1 MEDLKNHAFSH
12 NMSLKDGMGNIY
24 QEGMEEEQRRYY
36 LLCKEKEKL
45 DSVINIDTITSEAS
59 KWCLTSQLLS
69 YAYLRFGEPGM
80 DVPTLV
86 SMAFTL
92 GTTGAL
98 VYQFFKN
105 MDIISPKNIEDRLG
119 DLSEFEM
126 QLYDS
131 AEKFYGYLDNC
142 GENIDQNTG
151 AKIKKL

>member
-1 MEDLKNHAFSH
+1 M
-12 NMSLKDGMGNIY
+12 
-24 QEGMEEEQRRYY
+24 
-36 LLCKEKEKL
+36 

-59 KWCLTSQLLS
+59 KWCLTSQLLL

-105 MDIISPKNIEDRLG
+105 MGGSYPRLRCNYMIVLKNSMVI
-119 DLSEFEM
+119 
-126 QLYDS
+126 
-131 AEKFYGYLDNC
+131 
-142 GENIDQNTG
+142 
-151 AKIKKL
+151 

>member
-1 MEDLKNHAFSH
+1 M
-12 NMSLKDGMGNIY
+12 
-24 QEGMEEEQRRYY
+24 
-36 LLCKEKEKL
+36 

-59 KWCLTSQLLS
+59 KWCLTSQLLL

-92 GTTGAL
+92 DTTGAL

-105 MDIISPKNIEDRLG
+105 MEDRLG
-119 DLSEFEM
+119 DLSAFEM

-131 AEKFYGYLDNC
+131 AEKFYVYLDNC
-142 GENIDQNTG
+142 GENID
-151 AKIKKL
+151 

>member
-1 MEDLKNHAFSH
+1 M
-12 NMSLKDGMGNIY
+12 
-24 QEGMEEEQRRYY
+24 
-36 LLCKEKEKL
+36 

-59 KWCLTSQLLS
+59 KWCLTSQLLL

-105 MDIISPKNIEDRLG
+105 MG
-119 DLSEFEM
+119 
-126 QLYDS
+126 
-131 AEKFYGYLDNC
+131 
-142 GENIDQNTG
+142 G
-151 AKIKKL
+151 AIRV